1 MKRNEG
7 LFGKETR
14 VLMCADYKPRKP
26 AKAELQVMM
35 VKVDKVSFEELH
47 EIEHKQNGNCLYHGN
62 SFCAPREVYEAVQ
75 L

>member
-7 LFGKETR
+7 LFGNQTR
-14 VLMCADYKPRKP
+14 IVMCADYKPRKP

-35 VKVDKVSFEELH
+35 VKVKSDAKELDTLLA
-47 EIEHKQNGNCLYHGN
+47 KQHNNCLYHGN
-62 SFCAPREVYEAVQ
+62 SFCAPEEVYEVVQ